1 MQKRLTIGQ
10 IELETP
16 ILLAPM
22 AGYTDLSFR
31 LEVRALGG
39 IGLAFSEMV
48 NPRSFMVG
56 KAKKVEQ
63 LLATSPEDSPLSF
76 QIYGHEPQYM
86 ADGAKWLYDR
96 GAKMIDINM
105 GCPQRKIA
113 GRGDGAGLL
122 KTPRDAVAL
131 ANRVVN
137 AVNIPVTVK
146 IRLVPPQAGISTCEL
161 VRELELAGVA
171 AITVHPRTAAQMFEG
186 HSDWTEI
193 RTAVD
198 SVKCIPI
205 IGNGDIHSPADA
217 LTMMKETGC
226 SGIMLGRAAV
236 KDPWL
241 IRDCAAAVSGMPEPP
256 PPSRADRLS
265 LMIMHL
271 DRMTAQ
277 YGEDKAPLLFRKW
290 IPPYARTM
298 RVPRDHMVRILKLR
312 ALDEVRREIAAL

>member
-1 MQKRLTIGQ
+1 MHKRLTIGQ

-16 ILLAPM
+16 VLLAPM

-39 IGLAFSEMV
+39 LGLAFSEMV

-56 KAKKVEQ
+56 KAKKVAQ
-63 LLATSPEDSPLSF
+63 LLATSAEDEPLSF

-131 ANRVVN
+131 AHKVVN
-137 AVNIPVTVK
+137 AVTIPVTVK
-146 IRLVPPQAGISTCEL
+146 IRLVPPQAGILTSEL

-171 AITVHPRTAAQMFEG
+171 AITVHPRTCAQMFEG
-186 HSDWTEI
+186 HSDWSAI
-193 RTAVD
+193 RAAVEA
-198 SVKCIPI
+198 VKTIPI
-205 IGNGDIHSPADA
+205 IGNGDILTSDDA
-217 LTMMKETGC
+217 ITMIRETGC
-226 SGIMLGRAAV
+226 SGVMLGRAAV
-236 KDPWL
+236 KNPWL
-241 IRDCAAAVSGMPEPP
+241 IRNCAAALSDMPEPP
-256 PPSRADRLS
+256 PPSRADRLA

-271 DRMTAQ
+271 DRMTGQ

-290 IPPYARTM
+290 IPPYARSM

-312 ALDEVRREIAAL
+312 GLDEVRREISAL